1 MTASRSRGVCHPAT
15 EKARVRLFVAI
26 EIPQDIRA
34 AYAALL
40 KEFHG
45 IAPQA
50 KWVRAENLH
59 VTLKFL
65 GETDAAK
72 LGALQS
78 ALGTVRSEQPV
89 TLEFRGL
96 GFFPNEKR
104 PRVFWAGMEASA
116 NLKSLAA
123 EIDQKAHRLG
133 FPLEERPFTPHLTLA
148 RFQPPGIAP
157 KLREAIRTHEA
168 RTFGSLATLDFHL
181 IESKLK
187 PTGAEYT
194 TVQTVRFAPEA

>member
-1 MTASRSRGVCHPAT
+1 LSQAAY
-15 EKARVRLFVAI
+15 VRLFIAI
-26 EIPQDIRA
+26 AIPENIRTGFA
-34 AYAALL
+34 SLL
-40 KEFHG
+40 KEFRAV
-45 IAPQA
+45 APQV

-65 GETDAAK
+65 GETESAK
-72 LGALQS
+72 LAALQNVL
-78 ALGTVRSEQPV
+78 AGVRSPDPV

-104 PRVFWAGMEASA
+104 PRVFWAGMEASP
-116 NLKSLAA
+116 NLKTLAA
-123 EIDQKAHRLG
+123 DIDQAVHRLG

-148 RFQPPGIAP
+148 RFSLPGIPPNLLLAVNERSGQS
-157 KLREAIRTHEA
+157 L
-168 RTFGSLATLDFHL
+168 GSLHAQEFHL

-194 TVQTVRFAPEA
+194 TLQTFRFATEA

>member
-1 MTASRSRGVCHPAT
+1 M
-15 EKARVRLFVAI
+15 RLFIAI
-26 EIPQDIRA
+26 EIPENIRTGFA
-34 AYAALL
+34 SLL
-40 KEFHG
+40 KEFRS
-45 IAPQA
+45 IAPQV

-65 GETDAAK
+65 GETEPAK
-72 LGALQS
+72 LGALQNVLS
-78 ALGTVRSEQPV
+78 AVRSAEQV
-89 TLEFRGL
+89 VLEFRGL

-116 NLKSLAA
+116 NLKTLAMD
-123 EIDQKAHRLG
+123 IDQAVHPLG

-148 RFQPPGIAP
+148 RFQLPGIPP
-157 KLREAIRTHEA
+157 KLLQAMNEKSGQP
-168 RTFGSLATLDFHL
+168 FGSRRTGEFHL

-194 TVQTVRFAPEA
+194 TVQTFRFATEA

>member
-1 MTASRSRGVCHPAT
+1 M
-15 EKARVRLFVAI
+15 RLFVAI
-26 EIPQDIRA
+26 EIPDQIRTTF
-34 AYAALL
+34 AALL
-40 KEFHG
+40 KELRG
-45 IAPQA
+45 SAPQA

-59 VTLKFL
+59 ITLKFL
-65 GETDAAK
+65 GETPPEKLAAVQKALAGIRSPESVK
-72 LGALQS
+72 LA
-78 ALGTVRSEQPV
+78 
-89 TLEFRGL
+89 FRGL

-104 PRVFWAGMEASA
+104 PRVFWAGMEASS

-123 EIDQKAHRLG
+123 DIDQGSHRLG

-148 RFQPPGIAP
+148 RFQPPGIPP
-157 KLREAIRTHEA
+157 KLLEQIRSRNAES
-168 RTFGSLATLDFHL
+168 FGSFATAEFHL